1 MNYFFS
7 NNQSDIEFDEKLE
20 DFIKNICQ
28 GVLDHEQLGD
38 VDFDISVTLT
48 DDKEIRKLNSEF
60 RNIDRATDVLSFP
73 MLDFDEEVEL
83 FDDVEYSLGDIVIST
98 ETAIRQA
105 REYGHSIDREMAFLL
120 CHSMLHLL
128 GYDHIEEDDERQ
140 MNELQEEILSKM
152 GISR

>member
-20 DFIKNICQ
+20 DFIKNVCQ
-28 GVLDHEQLGD
+28 GVLDHEELGD
-38 VDFDISVTLT
+38 IDFDISITLT
-48 DDKEIRKLNSEF
+48 DDEEIRKINSEF
-60 RNIDRATDVLSFP
+60 RNIDRVTDVLSFP

-105 REYGHSIDREMAFLL
+105 YEYGHSIDREMAFLL

-140 MNELQEEILSKM
+140 MNELQEKILSKM

>member
-20 DFIKNICQ
+20 DFIKNVCQ
-28 GVLDHEQLGD
+28 GVLDHEELGD
-38 VDFDISVTLT
+38 VDFDISITLT
-48 DDKEIRKLNSEF
+48 DDEEIRKINSEF

-140 MNELQEEILSKM
+140 MNELQEEILSRM